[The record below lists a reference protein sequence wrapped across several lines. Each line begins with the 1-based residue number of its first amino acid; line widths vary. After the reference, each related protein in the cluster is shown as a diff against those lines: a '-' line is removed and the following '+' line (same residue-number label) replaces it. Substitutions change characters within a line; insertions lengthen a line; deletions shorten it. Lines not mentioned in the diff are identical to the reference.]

1 MRSKAIEHDSAVIDM
16 IHDDPGFAQV
26 YLQTALEDIYE
37 DGGIGAFLTALRH
50 VVNARGGIG
59 EIAAKSGLSREQL
72 YRTLS
77 EQGNPTLKTLTA
89 ITRAADVRLFA
100 KASGHAG

>member
-1 MRSKAIEHDSAVIDM
+1 M
-16 IHDDPGFAQV
+16 IRENPGYAQV
-26 YLQTALEDIYE
+26 YLQTALEEIYE

-50 VVNARGGIG
+50 VVNARGGIS

-77 EQGNPTLKTLTA
+77 VKGNPTIKTLTA
-89 ITRAADVRLFA
+89 ITRAAGVRLFEA
-100 KASGHAG
+100 PASGAS

>member
-1 MRSKAIEHDSAVIDM
+1 MHSKATEHDSAVIDM
-16 IHDDPGFAQV
+16 LREDPGFAQV

-37 DGGIGAFLTALRH
+37 DGGVGAFLTALRH

-77 EQGNPTLKTLTA
+77 DKGNPTLKTLTA

-100 KASGHAG
+100 KAAGQAS